1 MMMKVLRLAGALAL
15 LALLASPVF
24 AGGRKDAPA
33 ASAAGG
39 GLRVAILTTSGVDD
53 GSFGEDCWNGI
64 LEFKRLNPEAEITS
78 IKEPDM
84 AKVVTAVAD
93 VIADYDVLVLPG
105 FQFAPVGSVLQD
117 NPDRKVILVDS
128 APTDAEGNTVEL
140 LNIYSMQFHEEESG
154 FFAGIAAALETKT
167 GKVAVVGGMAFPSVV
182 NYHFGFNSGVSY
194 ANKHY
199 GTKAQIVEL
208 PSYAGTDVT
217 GKAIGGNY
225 VGGFADEATGKVIG
239 QALINQG
246 ADVLFAAAGASG
258 NGVFTAAKEASNV
271 YIIGVDVDQYDD
283 GFKGNENIMLTSA
296 VKVMHSNVTKQLQAI
311 KNGSFKGQNVV
322 LGADTD
328 STGYV
333 SVEGRNRLSAGT
345 RTRLQEAYALLK
357 AGTIVPAANFNGHTP
372 TNFPGL

>member
-1 MMMKVLRLAGALAL
+1 
-15 LALLASPVF
+15 
-24 AGGRKDAPA
+24 
-33 ASAAGG
+33 
-39 GLRVAILTTSGVDD
+39 
-53 GSFGEDCWNGI
+53 WNGI

-93 VIADYDVLVLPG
+93 VIADYDVVVLPG
-105 FQFAPVGSVLQD
+105 FQFSPVGAVLQD
-117 NPDRKVILVDS
+117 NPDRKVILVDT
-128 APTDAEGNTVEL
+128 APADAAGNTIEL
-140 LNIYSMQFHEEESG
+140 DNIYSIQFHEEESG
-154 FFAGIAAALETKT
+154 FFAGIVAALETKT

-182 NYHFGFNSGVSY
+182 NYHFGFNSGVAY

-199 GTKAQIVEL
+199 GAKAQLVEL

-296 VKVMHSNVTKQLQAI
+296 VKVMHINVTRQLQAI
-311 KNGSFKGQNVV
+311 KDGTFKGRNVV

-333 SVEGRNRLSAGT
+333 SAENRSRLSANT
-345 RTRLQEAYALLK
+345 REKLKEAYALLK
-357 AGTIVPAANFNGHTP
+357 AGKIVPAANFNGHTP
-372 TNFPGL
+372 NNFPGL

>member
-1 MMMKVLRLAGALAL
+1 
-15 LALLASPVF
+15 
-24 AGGRKDAPA
+24 
-33 ASAAGG
+33 
-39 GLRVAILTTSGVDD
+39 
-53 GSFGEDCWNGI
+53 
-64 LEFKRLNPEAEITS
+64 
-78 IKEPDM
+78 
-84 AKVVTAVAD
+84 
-93 VIADYDVLVLPG
+93 
-105 FQFAPVGSVLQD
+105 
-117 NPDRKVILVDS
+117 VILVDS

-140 LNIYSMQFHEEESG
+140 PNIYSMQFHEEESG
-154 FFAGIAAALETKT
+154 FFAGITAALETRT

-258 NGVFTAAKEASNV
+258 NGVFTAAKEASSV

-283 GFKGNENIMLTSA
+283 GFKGSENIMLTSA
-296 VKVMHSNVTKQLQAI
+296 VKVMHTNVTKQLQAI
-311 KNGSFKGQNVV
+311 KDGSFRGQNVV

-333 SVEGRNRLSAGT
+333 SVEGRSRLSAAT
-345 RTRLQEAYALLK
+345 RTRLQETYTLLK

>member
-1 MMMKVLRLAGALAL
+1 MKKLRMAGALVL
-15 LALLASPVF
+15 IALLASPVF
-24 AGGRKDAPA
+24 AGGKKDAPA
-33 ASAAGG
+33 SGAKG

-53 GSFGEDCWNGI
+53 GSFGQDCWNGI
-64 LEFKRLNPEAEITS
+64 LEFKKNNPEAEITS

-84 AKVVTAVAD
+84 AKVVTAVGD

-105 FQFAPVGSVLQD
+105 FQFAPVGAVLQD
-117 NPDRKVILVDS
+117 NPDRKVILVDTEP
-128 APTDAEGNTVEL
+128 ADAEGNAIEL
-140 LNIYSMQFHEEESG
+140 NNIYSMLFHEEESG

-182 NYHFGFNSGVSY
+182 NYHFGFNSGVAY

-199 GTKAQIVEL
+199 GAKAQIIDL

-246 ADVLFAAAGASG
+246 VDVLFAAAGASG
-258 NGVFTAAKEASNV
+258 NGVFTAAKEANNV
-271 YIIGVDVDQYDD
+271 YLIGVDVDQYDD
-283 GFKGNENIMLTSA
+283 GFKGNENILLTSA
-296 VKVMHSNVTKQLQAI
+296 VKVMNINVTRQLQAI
-311 KNGSFKGQNVV
+311 KNGTFKGQNVL

-333 SVEGRNRLSAGT
+333 SANGRNRLSANT
-345 RTRLQEAYALLK
+345 KTRLKEAYDLLK
-357 AGTIVPAANFNGHTP
+357 AGKIVPAANFNGHTAA
-372 TNFPGL
+372 NFPGL

>member
-1 MMMKVLRLAGALAL
+1 MKKLRMAGALAL
-15 LALLASPVF
+15 IALLASPVF
-24 AGGRKDAPA
+24 AGGKKDAAPSGGA
-33 ASAAGG
+33 TG
-39 GLRVAILTTSGVDD
+39 GLKVAILTTSGVDD
-53 GSFGEDCWNGI
+53 GSFGQDCWNGI
-64 LEFKRLNPEAEITS
+64 LEFKKNNPEAEITS

-84 AKVVTAVAD
+84 AKVVTAVGD

-105 FQFAPVGSVLQD
+105 FQFSPVGAVLQD
-117 NPDRKVILVDS
+117 NPNRKVILVDT
-128 APTDAEGNTVEL
+128 APVDAEGNTIEL
-140 LNIYSMQFHEEESG
+140 SNIYSMQFHEEESG

-182 NYHFGFNSGVSY
+182 NYHLGFNSGVSY

-199 GTKAQIVEL
+199 GARAQIVEL

-296 VKVMHSNVTKQLQAI
+296 VKVMNINVTRQLQAI
-311 KNGSFKGQNVV
+311 KDGSFNGRNVV

-328 STGYV
+328 STGYI
-333 SVEGRNRLSAGT
+333 SAEGRSKLSANT
-345 RTRLQEAYALLK
+345 REKLREAYALLRS
-357 AGTIVPAANFNGHTP
+357 GTIVPAANFNGHTAA
-372 TNFPGL
+372 NFPGL